1 MITIASILFIGFVL
15 KTVGIQ
21 PSISD
26 SFQALKDKYGNGSLT
41 PWLLWLYLII
51 VGILF
56 MYQIPN
62 WLSFIALVGAGLAGV
77 TANYKQFEARE
88 TLHIIGA
95 TTLIIFAFISIGV
108 FFGGWSWL
116 WLPGYLGS
124 IYLLKRIKITNYT
137 WWIECLAIVFIEI
150 ALFIENKIVT

>member
-41 PWLLWLYLII
+41 PWLLFLYMII

-56 MYQIPN
+56 MYQVPSG
-62 WLSFIALVGAGLAGV
+62 LSFIALAGLGLSGV
-77 TANYKQFEARE
+77 AANYKEYKSQEIM
-88 TLHIIGA
+88 HIIGA
-95 TTLIIFAFISIGV
+95 TVGIIFAFISIGV
-108 FFGGWSWL
+108 FFGGWAWL

-124 IYLLKRIKITNYT
+124 IYLLKRLKITNYT

-150 ALFIENKIVT
+150 ALL